1 MPQGIM
7 PDSARQEKIATTYGL
22 INRINPISE
31 TRQPIESVKL
41 LTGQQCFLRRK
52 THPAGEPTTPA
63 RAYLIGIVIVGLDV
77 AGAAVIVLKLTLN
90 DKIGVIGS
98 R

>member
-1 MPQGIM
+1 MKLFHFTWIAHLPAMLGMKFADGRLTGSPRQRWPGAL

-31 TRQPIESVKL
+31 TRQPIEFVQL

-52 THPAGEPTTPA
+52 THPAGEP
-63 RAYLIGIVIVGLDV
+63 RRGMRVGS
-77 AGAAVIVLKLTLN
+77 A
-90 DKIGVIGS
+90 
-98 R
+98 